1 MYTKTKGKDF
11 TEKKINYNIYIAFGS
26 SPINPVIYGIMK
38 SSFRPE
44 SNSFL
49 VAKGVALSFHV
60 FGGKCTAIC
69 DALLTVE
76 WMFSALS
83 STHKPHAA

>member
-1 MYTKTKGKDF
+1 MYTKTKEEDL
-11 TEKKINYNIYIAFGS
+11 TEKKINYNIYLAFGS
-26 SPINPVIYGIMK
+26 SSINPIIYGIMK
-38 SSFRPE
+38 SYFRPE

-49 VAKGVALSFHV
+49 VAKGVAFSFHV

-76 WMFSALS
+76 WIFSALS
-83 STHKPHAA
+83 STHIPHTA

>member
-1 MYTKTKGKDF
+1 MYTKQREKIKLK
-11 TEKKINYNIYIAFGS
+11 KKINYNIYIAFGS
-26 SPINPVIYGIMK
+26 SPINLVIYGIMN

-49 VAKGVALSFHV
+49 VAKGVAFSFHV